1 MTATSHELL
10 KHITRKRRCSMLKV
24 FTSLLPSS
32 LLSSFGS
39 SFVRFRRFFGLASRS
54 SSEVQVKESVINLF
68 EIMIKTPVN
77 NVKKKKP
84 KKKRSKIRSGT
95 PNQNASK
102 KEREQT
108 NKMKIEQKRADKL
121 TDK

>member
-10 KHITRKRRCSMLKV
+10 KHITGKRRCSMLKV

-68 EIMIKTPVN
+68 EIMIKY
-77 NVKKKKP
+77 
-84 KKKRSKIRSGT
+84 
-95 PNQNASK
+95 PNP
-102 KEREQT
+102 E
-108 NKMKIEQKRADKL
+108 
-121 TDK
+121 

>member
-1 MTATSHELL
+1 
-10 KHITRKRRCSMLKV
+10 MLKV

-77 NVKKKKP
+77 NVEKKKNQKKNEAKFVAVRP
-84 KKKRSKIRSGT
+84 TRMQVKKK
-95 PNQNASK
+95 
-102 KEREQT
+102 E
-108 NKMKIEQKRADKL
+108 NKRTK
-121 TDK
+121 

>member
-1 MTATSHELL
+1 
-10 KHITRKRRCSMLKV
+10 MLKV

-68 EIMIKTPVN
+68 EIMIKTPN
-77 NVKKKKP
+77 REYCEKKKP

-108 NKMKIEQKRADKL
+108 NKMKIEQKRANKL